1 MCALHKG
8 VVVVI
13 VNQLNLRSNPS
24 TLTSINYLA
33 LVLSD
38 QDKYGQAEEIHRQE
52 LRLTET
58 VLGKEHPSTLT
69 SMDNLALVLKGR
81 GENGV
86 DRANQLC
93 PELDHAPRTQ
103 VLWVKEYVGGAVG
116 CTPWQDPPKQR
127 GLGYKTTSLARNR
140 RAPAQEN
147 GRMGKENE
155 CRSSPLAWKGLACG
169 TLFSLQ
175 V

>member
-13 VNQLNLRSNPS
+13 VNQLNLCSNPS
-24 TLTSINYLA
+24 TLTSTNNLA

-86 DRANQLC
+86 DRANQLR

-103 VLWVKEYVGGAVG
+103 VQWVKEYVRCADG
-116 CTPWQDPPKQR
+116 CTPW
-127 GLGYKTTSLARNR
+127 
-140 RAPAQEN
+140 
-147 GRMGKENE
+147 
-155 CRSSPLAWKGLACG
+155 
-169 TLFSLQ
+169 
-175 V
+175 